1 MSSRAQ
7 NDIILYA
14 LLGRKIT
21 PAPSHKKT
29 VSSRRER
36 NKEYAKVRNRVY
48 NESRIFDKTI
58 RIREISLMSTIILAL
73 AV

>member
-36 NKEYAKVRNRVY
+36 NKEYAKVSNQEEIVYMGSLSKSIYFQHQNRY
-48 NESRIFDKTI
+48 
-58 RIREISLMSTIILAL
+58 M
-73 AV
+73 